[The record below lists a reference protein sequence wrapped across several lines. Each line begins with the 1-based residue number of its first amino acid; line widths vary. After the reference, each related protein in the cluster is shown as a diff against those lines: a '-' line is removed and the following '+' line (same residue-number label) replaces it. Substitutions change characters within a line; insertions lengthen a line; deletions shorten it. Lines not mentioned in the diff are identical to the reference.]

1 MDFSKAALNAAG
13 LLLLAGSISF
23 FAGCQYNRCAD
34 KGDCCGSCSSA
45 AECKEK
51 CADKGKCCGSCSSPA
66 ECKEKCGDKA
76 ACKDGAKA
84 QALNKI
90 CPIGEHEADG
100 TITASHNGKTVSFCC
115 NDCKEAF
122 AGKTDAEKAELVAK
136 AYAAK

>member
-1 MDFSKAALNAAG
+1 MDLSKAAMRAAG
-13 LLLLAGSISF
+13 AFILAGSVAT
-23 FAGCQYNRCAD
+23 FAGCQYNKCASKD
-34 KGDCCGSCSSA
+34 DCCGSCSTA
-45 AECKEK
+45 
-51 CADKGKCCGSCSSPA
+51 G

-76 ACKDGAKA
+76 ECKDGAKDKK

-100 TITASHNGKTVSFCC
+100 TITASYQGKTVAFCC

-122 AGKTDAEKAELVAK
+122 AGKTDAEKAEIIAK